1 MSNRIMDL
9 CWRITGISGT
19 EKSVLVSLAD
29 QADET
34 GLCWPSVAT
43 TAERTCFSDRAVQ
56 KAIHSLAEKGYLTV
70 QVSPGGK
77 SNKYTINPEPSSP
90 SKQKLATANGEPN
103 SPLNGEPRSPRTT
116 FTPNDIH
123 RNGEPRSPNGEPRSP
138 KPSRTIREPSIK
150 VLRPDDV
157 EDSLWREWVSHR
169 KAKRAAVTEGVLKTF
184 RQEATKA
191 SFTLADAMRKSI
203 DRGWTGF
210 EAEWVARETRHS
222 AKPMTSKNFREG
234 VSDDGRIH

>member
-1 MSNRIMDL
+1 MDL

-77 SNKYTINPEPSSP
+77 SNKYTINPEPRSP
-90 SKQKLATANGEPN
+90 LTVASTPANGEPN

-116 FTPNDIH
+116 FTPNDVH
-123 RNGEPRSPNGEPRSP
+123 RNGEPRSLNGEPRSP